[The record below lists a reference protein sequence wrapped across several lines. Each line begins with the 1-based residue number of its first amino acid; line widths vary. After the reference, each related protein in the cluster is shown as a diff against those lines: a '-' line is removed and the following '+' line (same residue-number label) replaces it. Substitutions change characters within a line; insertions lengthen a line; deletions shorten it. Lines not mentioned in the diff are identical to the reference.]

1 MYKLMVVF
9 ILLCYPIIVPPNV
22 SSESNYLGEK
32 ECFACHRPKKELYLN
47 NKHGKIFSSAPGTD
61 LEAKGCEACHG
72 PGITH
77 KEAVDKEDKD
87 LKIESFKKSTSTPA
101 EKNKRCLACH
111 ENGKRSQWQGNAHA
125 MSGVSCVTCH
135 KIHDAKS
142 ESMIPTMEVCF
153 TCHKERRA
161 QLQRSSHM
169 PLRDGKVTCMDC
181 HNPHG
186 GNGPS
191 SLKAS
196 SVNETC
202 YSCHQER
209 RGPMLWEHAPVRESC
224 TTCHEP
230 HGSNFESLLKVKV
243 PYLCQSCHD
252 VQFHPSTLY
261 SANQIPGGSAA
272 AAKQLLGKGCIN
284 CHSQIHGSN
293 HPSGARLQR

>member
-169 PLRDGKVTCMDC
+169 PLREGKVTCMDC

-186 GNGPS
+186 GNGP
-191 SLKAS
+191 
-196 SVNETC
+196 
-202 YSCHQER
+202 
-209 RGPMLWEHAPVRESC
+209 
-224 TTCHEP
+224 
-230 HGSNFESLLKVKV
+230 
-243 PYLCQSCHD
+243 CHD

-272 AAKQLLGKGCIN
+272 TAKQLLGKGCIN